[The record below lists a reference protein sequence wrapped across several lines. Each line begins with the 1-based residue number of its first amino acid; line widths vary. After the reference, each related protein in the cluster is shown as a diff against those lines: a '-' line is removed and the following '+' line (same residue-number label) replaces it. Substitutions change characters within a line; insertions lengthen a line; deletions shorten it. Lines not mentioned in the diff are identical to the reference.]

1 MVEAMNFIKD
11 IYTNPQW
18 EPMLPPGVLAWND
31 ISNNEAYLGG
41 KLAFTQNGGT
51 VYANAVVTENPV
63 AEDTGFLRPPGGPA
77 LEEFHVLN
85 GKNWMIMRGGKNAE
99 AAKNTILYFTTDLGR
114 YDQMLASSPA
124 FSLPCYT
131 DLWEMSEY
139 IQTNPVALQQ
149 KDSALDPNPI
159 DPGLYPGPNTP
170 ALQGV
175 FQSGAFNDMINAIL
189 TGTPVEEAVQ
199 TAHDQMVS
207 IFQEFGLPGEQA

>member
-1 MVEAMNFIKD
+1 MTVPSN
-11 IYTNPQW
+11 
-18 EPMLPPGVLAWND
+18 EPMLPPGVLSWND
-31 ISNNEAYLGG
+31 TSNNEAYLGG

-51 VYANAVVTENPV
+51 VYAKAVVDKNPV
-63 AEDTGFLRPPGGPA
+63 AEDTAFLRPPGGPA
-77 LEEFHVLN
+77 LEQFHVLN
-85 GKNWMIMRGGKNAE
+85 GKPWLIIRGGKNQA

-124 FSLPCYT
+124 FALPCYT
-131 DLWEMSEY
+131 DLWEMSEF
-139 IQTNPVALQQ
+139 IQTDPVALQQ

-159 DPGLYPGPNTP
+159 DPGRYPGPDSA

-175 FQSGAFNDMINAIL
+175 FQSGAFNDMINSIL

-199 TAHDQMVS
+199 NAHDQMVS